1 MISRMKSNLDYTC
14 PQGVTIWVLR
24 PPNRSMLLR
33 YFGVWLHISPL
44 WHHQVSSVAIKT
56 GHRQGLTSSGFLLRD
71 RTGCVLGEK
80 FGYRDGTG
88 SENLRVT
95 NHTPVQSFSSLT
107 SSHSLLWNRDRNK
120 KDHLCSAKIQFQ
132 VSACILLFHVTC
144 DSLTHWLTAWLT
156 PAIWLES
163 SYFGD
168 LGSLG
173 PLGPMCLW

>member
-1 MISRMKSNLDYTC
+1 MACCVGPKIINMTCATQYRLICSFLPDFVTGDGRSSLQTERSNA
-14 PQGVTIWVLR
+14 
-24 PPNRSMLLR
+24 
-33 YFGVWLHISPL
+33 
-44 WHHQVSSVAIKT
+44 HQQFWAIT
-56 GHRQGLTSSGFLLRD
+56 RAWR
-71 RTGCVLGEK
+71 V
-80 FGYRDGTG
+80 GYRDGTG

-168 LGSLG
+168 LGSLA